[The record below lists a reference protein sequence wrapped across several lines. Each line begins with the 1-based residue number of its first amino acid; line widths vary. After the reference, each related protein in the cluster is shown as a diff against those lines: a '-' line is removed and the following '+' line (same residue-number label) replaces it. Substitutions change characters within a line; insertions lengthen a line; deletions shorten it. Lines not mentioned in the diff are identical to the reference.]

1 MIATTFIKNY
11 TGGALTSFCLLLFPL
26 SLSFAECPPD
36 CSSRQFSIQSMSLSY
51 NSTTRILHVEADHH
65 SRDQENREVDYVD
78 KMTVSV
84 NGDEIIVLH
93 FKHQRDPD
101 RFYDDT
107 MFKAK
112 SGDVISVELFSFGGS
127 NKSLDLTVSD
137 GEISE
142 TQNVATQESEAT
154 Y

>member
-93 FKHQRDPD
+93 FKHQRAPD
-101 RFYDDT
+101 RFYD
-107 MFKAK
+107 
-112 SGDVISVELFSFGGS
+112 V
-127 NKSLDLTVSD
+127 
-137 GEISE
+137 
-142 TQNVATQESEAT
+142 
-154 Y
+154 

>member
-1 MIATTFIKNY
+1 M
-11 TGGALTSFCLLLFPL
+11 
-26 SLSFAECPPD
+26 
-36 CSSRQFSIQSMSLSY
+36 
-51 NSTTRILHVEADHH
+51 
-65 SRDQENREVDYVD
+65 
-78 KMTVSV
+78 
-84 NGDEIIVLH
+84 
-93 FKHQRDPD
+93 
-101 RFYDDT
+101 